1 VEEKRKKKM
10 KNRMWTMAGALALLA
25 VVGKFY
31 ALPAIAQTVRAA
43 LVKNIDERGRNPF
56 VYGFSCSPTPG
67 SPGYCVAT
75 GAPIP
80 AGTRLVV
87 ENINIFG
94 SYASTASV
102 VRTALGVNTALTRVH
117 DVTGGT
123 VSDQGNGQSSY
134 SLNANLIDYIEAG
147 ESPSLLFEMKGSTAG
162 ALFFGAITGY
172 LVNLNN

>member
-1 VEEKRKKKM
+1 M
-10 KNRMWTMAGALALLA
+10 KNRLLTLAGALALLA

-56 VYGFSCSPTPG
+56 VYNFSCSPTPG
-67 SPGYCVAT
+67 YCFAT

-87 ENINIFG
+87 ENINIFV

-102 VRTALGVNTALTRVH
+102 VRTALGVTTALTRLH

-123 VSDQGNGQSSY
+123 VTDQGNGQSIY
-134 SLNANLIDYIEAG
+134 ALNANLIDYIEAG
-147 ESPSLLFEMKGSTAG
+147 ESPSLLLSMKGSTAG
-162 ALFFGAITGY
+162 AIFFGAVTGY